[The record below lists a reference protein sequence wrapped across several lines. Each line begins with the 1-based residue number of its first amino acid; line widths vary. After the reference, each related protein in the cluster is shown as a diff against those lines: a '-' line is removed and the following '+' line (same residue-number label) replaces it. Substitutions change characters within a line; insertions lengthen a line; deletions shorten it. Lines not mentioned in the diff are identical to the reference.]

1 MRNSGKSKL
10 LLRLLIFLCLISALV
25 FIDQWTKMLAVNT
38 LKNKEPFVILD
49 GVLEFSYLEN
59 EGAAFGTMK
68 GMRTVFLFFAPL
80 VSTVL
85 LVLALKYF
93 PDQKFRPLSF
103 CFLFIIAGAIGNF
116 IDRLRLSYVV
126 DFIYFR
132 LIDFPVFNVAD
143 IYVTCASIVLILLI
157 LFKYKD
163 EDFEKKPD
171 LQ

>member
-10 LLRLLIFLCLISALV
+10 LLRLLIFLCVISALV
-25 FIDQWTKMLAVNT
+25 FIDQWTKTLAVNT

-49 GVLEFSYLEN
+49 GILEFSYLEN
-59 EGAAFGTMK
+59 DGAAFGTMK
-68 GMRTVFLFFAPL
+68 GMRTAFLIFAPL
-80 VSTVL
+80 VSIVL
-85 LVLALKYF
+85 FVLALKYY
-93 PDQKFRPLSF
+93 PDQKLRPLSI
-103 CFLFIIAGAIGNF
+103 CFLFIIAGAAGNF

-163 EDFEKKPD
+163 EDFERKPD